1 MSRYVAV
8 LFFVIFAVVTAY
20 DPVYNYYPGGGGHP
34 HDGGTGGD
42 PHHTVT
48 GGDSHHTVTGGDPY
62 HTVTGGDPHHT
73 VNDGD
78 PHYVGGGAQYGGGG
92 APQYGGGGAPQYGG
106 GGAPQYG
113 GGVDPYYAGQ
123 GQPAQYGYDYYQKHC
138 PCSKPHKKIDFVFVI
153 KLVTKNYKPRDH
165 RRNGFVSIHTDV
177 LTVCQNDKKK
187 EPYSGRGSSQ
197 PMARLETLKNVGAG
211 CGPFDRMKEG
221 ECYIV
226 RGYTT
231 KRSRYRY
238 FNIDQCYPPER
249 VHCGYAKCPHY

>member
-8 LFFVIFAVVTAY
+8 LFFVIFAVVIAY
-20 DPVYNYYPGGGGHP
+20 DPVHNYYPGGGGHP

-42 PHHTVT
+42 PHHT
-48 GGDSHHTVTGGDPY
+48 G
-62 HTVTGGDPHHT
+62 TGGDPHHT
-73 VNDGD
+73 GTGGD
-78 PHYVGGGAQYGGGG
+78 PHYG
-92 APQYGGGGAPQYGG
+92 
-106 GGAPQYG
+106 
-113 GGVDPYYAGQ
+113 GQ
-123 GQPAQYGYDYYQKHC
+123 GQPPQYGYDYYQNYC

-153 KLVTKNYKPRDH
+153 KLVTKNYKPPNH
-165 RRNGFVSIHTDV
+165 RRHGFVSIHTDV

-187 EPYSGRGSSQ
+187 KPSRSRGSSQ

-231 KRSRYRY
+231 KPSRYRY
-238 FNIDQCYPPER
+238 FNIDQCDPPER
-249 VHCGYAKCPHY
+249 VHCGYATCPHY